1 MDDPTTIFNSA
12 AEAIAAAER
21 LYEHVQIGALAKG
34 LSPVDLSSLADRI
47 DARRQRNAIYNTVAQ
62 LGSDAWMRRYV
73 HLLFRNDD
81 DIRARAALRQLER
94 KTGPAVGPRRKAGRL

>member
-1 MDDPTTIFNSA
+1 MDDPMTH
-12 AEAIAAAER
+12 
-21 LYEHVQIGALAKG
+21 EHVNMGALPEG

-47 DARRQRNAIYNTVAQ
+47 SERRRRNAIYNTVAQ
-62 LGSDAWMRRYV
+62 PGSDAWMRRYV

-94 KTGPAVGPRRKAGRL
+94 KTGPAVGDGRKARR